1 MVILGVTVSNHIGFE
16 THINKI
22 CCKARQSKFAL
33 RILVA
38 HGLCGQRLFDVVRAT
53 TLYRMLYA
61 WWGYAN
67 LGDRKR
73 LNSIVKKLSRSG
85 FLPADE
91 PSFDNHCTSA
101 DSALFRSVLS
111 NPCHILHSLLP
122 PRKNNPY
129 YMRSRPHDRTL
140 PRVDVFTKR
149 NFIMRM
155 LYDFI

>member
-1 MVILGVTVSNHIGFE
+1 ML
-16 THINKI
+16 
-22 CCKARQSKFAL
+22 QSPT
-33 RILVA
+33 I
-38 HGLCGQRLFDVVRAT
+38 HVRASNFSCSW
-53 TLYRMLYA
+53 TLWSTSVRCCSRYYPFPVLYASPA

-149 NFIMRM
+149 NVIMRM